1 MSDRDAADAFEP
13 VEDEAEEAIEASS
26 PSVASRGCGL
36 IGCALIIALLVALGA
51 GAWALGNALEP
62 LADRYLWAPH
72 DVVRAYLDA
81 YEDDDTARAARFLC
95 PGTQLLDPG
104 APVDGGD
111 TWTAGVSDTFPYPRP
126 GGRIAI
132 YYDLRLPIRTARVQ
146 ALIERYDEGWRIC
159 ALE

>member
-1 MSDRDAADAFEP
+1 MSDRDHVPEGKEELEP
-13 VEDEAEEAIEASS
+13 PDEVETAG

-36 IGCALIIALLVALGA
+36 IGCALTICVLVALGA

-95 PGTQLLDPG
+95 PGTPLLD
-104 APVDGGD
+104 
-111 TWTAGVSDTFPYPRP
+111 
-126 GGRIAI
+126 
-132 YYDLRLPIRTARVQ
+132 
-146 ALIERYDEGWRIC
+146 
-159 ALE
+159 